1 MVGDC
6 RRNLVGCCRWIESG
20 VPGKEARNRFL
31 FALSDNGNVLV
42 FGASQHAP
50 VTTHREEDTG
60 HWVARILG
68 LGAWGGVVRRTV
80 AIGLTVVDA
89 RAGNEVARGRANV
102 GVCEWELWE
111 GGWGLSGSGLFWSL
125 AG

>member
-31 FALSDNGNVLV
+31 FALSDNGNVQV

-50 VTTHREEDTG
+50 VTTHRG
-60 HWVARILG
+60 GGYWALG
-68 LGAWGGVVRRTV
+68 GPDIWGGVSK
-80 AIGLTVVDA
+80 D
-89 RAGNEVARGRANV
+89 
-102 GVCEWELWE
+102 
-111 GGWGLSGSGLFWSL
+111 SGDRN
-125 AG
+125 